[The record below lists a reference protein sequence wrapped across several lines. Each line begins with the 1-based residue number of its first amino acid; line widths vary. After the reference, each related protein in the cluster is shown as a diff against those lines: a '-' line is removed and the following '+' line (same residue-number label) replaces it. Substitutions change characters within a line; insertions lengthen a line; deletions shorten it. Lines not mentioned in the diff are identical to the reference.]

1 MSSELNLIVLQPAS
15 SGGGGTGSGITEAQ
29 KKILIR
35 IGGQLTTNAPININS
50 PAAGWVEHGTD
61 LTFADNQEFLAYTQV
76 YRNGQL
82 LYVAEYGGPE
92 TADAYAS
99 VSGPLVELY
108 SDPGVVTNDVFVI
121 WKFTKTP

>member
-82 LYVAEYGGPE
+82 LYVEIGRAH
-92 TADAYAS
+92 
-99 VSGPLVELY
+99 V
-108 SDPGVVTNDVFVI
+108 
-121 WKFTKTP
+121 

>member
-1 MSSELNLIVLQPAS
+1 MASYLSLVVQQPSGGS
-15 SGGGGTGSGITEAQ
+15 SGGSGSGITEAQ

-35 IGGQLTTNAPININS
+35 VGGQLTTASPIDINS
-50 PAAGWVEHGTD
+50 PAGGWVEHGTD
-61 LTFADNQEFLAYTQV
+61 LTFADTQEFLDYTQV

-92 TADAYAS
+92 TADVYVS
-99 VSGPLVELY
+99 VAGSLVQLY
-108 SDPGVVTNDVFVI
+108 SDPGIVTNDVLVI